1 MKQSTWL
8 RTVLCGG
15 WCLRMALC
23 TPSGACQRRRRLLN
37 RDSEWSCTDCK
48 AASRR
53 RWNLERQT
61 DKRLKDD
68 GLLVTLLTDDSRLVL
83 SLQHRADHHH
93 HQSTQRYSNT
103 QETSGL
109 STLPS
114 NTHSSSLPAFKRRF
128 TSNVDCVNWL
138 KCCCFGS
145 RPSDHY
151 FRSVCWFVCLFVQ
164 SFSQP
169 SLIRFRSNYDIYYM
183 SGSSCVP

>member
-1 MKQSTWL
+1 MSEA
-8 RTVLCGG
+8 VLTARLHLVGDG
-15 WCLRMALC
+15 IS
-23 TPSGACQRRRRLLN
+23 SG
-37 RDSEWSCTDCK
+37 
-48 AASRR
+48 
-53 RWNLERQT
+53 RQT
-61 DKRLKDD
+61 NGSK
-68 GLLVTLLTDDSRLVL
+68 TTDFL
-83 SLQHRADHHH
+83 SHFWQMTVDLYCPYNTAPTTAITDM
-93 HQSTQRYSNT
+93 HQSTQRHSNT

-109 STLPS
+109 SSLPS
-114 NTHSSSLPAFKRRF
+114 NTDSCSLPAFKRRF

-169 SLIRFRSNYDIYYM
+169 SLIRFRSNYDIYYT